1 MNSRM
6 KIRRRGTSQY
16 YLFHFVSVQLFICFL
31 YFVVRVN
38 SVKNLSTIAT
48 ALGKERTRNEL
59 LPYIMDLMDDDE
71 EILIELSLT
80 LNG

>member
-1 MNSRM
+1 M
-6 KIRRRGTSQY
+6 
-16 YLFHFVSVQLFICFL
+16 
-31 YFVVRVN
+31 YFRLDAIQ
-38 SVKNLSTIAT
+38 NLPTISI

-71 EILIELSLT
+71 EILLVLAGV